1 VNGPVTSPHKV
12 RRVTRTPILAVIGAA
27 LVVGGLADR
36 AGSGRAAASPPL
48 IQPMPVAP
56 PASALSSTWFCAG
69 ASGHPHQMADGALV
83 VANTGGRPLTGAALL
98 LASQGRSVEVPFRVG
113 ASSRTSVDE
122 APAGDSP
129 FVGALVRLDG
139 GAAGVEQ
146 VVTGAEGVSTSACA
160 TTGSDHWYFADGT
173 TQENSS
179 LFISLVNPYP
189 EDAIA
194 DLSFWTEQ
202 GSEAPADF
210 QGVVVPARGVIGLDI
225 RAHLRRRAQVATT
238 VSVRAGRVAAF
249 KTQVVNPPPPG
260 GAPGSG
266 AGAKGRVPGLS
277 LVLGAPSTATQLW
290 WPAGLTGSGFTERYQ
305 IYNPSQTP
313 AEVSLRVDLDEGMAD
328 PFAIRIPPGATQTVV
343 SNAESR
349 IPRGMG
355 HGAELVS
362 TNGTGVVAE
371 RTVDASSPSTAT
383 GLADVGGSRLQA
395 RRWLLA
401 SGSSGSSL
409 NESIVVFNPGT
420 AAVDVSV
427 ASLNGEVAAINGL
440 ADLSLPPGRRLVL
453 PLQAESPALDRSL
466 VVEASGN
473 VIVERDMTRVRAVGI
488 DATIGIPLLDAP

>member
-1 VNGPVTSPHKV
+1 MSSPVTAPHKL
-12 RRVTRTPILAVIGAA
+12 RRVARLPILAVIGGA
-27 LVVGGLADR
+27 LVLGGLADR
-36 AGSGRAAASPPL
+36 SGSGRVAASPPL

-69 ASGHPHQMADGALV
+69 ASGHPRQVADGELV
-83 VANTGGRPLTGAALL
+83 VANAGGRRLSGTAVLL
-98 LASQGRSVEVPFRVG
+98 PSQGRAVAVPFGVG
-113 ASSRTSVDE
+113 AHSRTTVDE
-122 APAGDSP
+122 APAGDAP

-179 LFISLVNPYP
+179 LFVSLVNPYP

-225 RAHLRRRAQVATT
+225 GAHLRRRAQVATT

-249 KTQVVNPPPPG
+249 KTQVVNGPPPG

-266 AGAKGRVPGLS
+266 ATAQSRVPGLS
-277 LVLGAPSTATQLW
+277 LVLGAPSAATQLW
-290 WPAGLTGSGFTERYQ
+290 WPAGQTDSGVTERYE

-313 AEVSLRVDLDEGMAD
+313 AEVTLRVDLDEGSAD
-328 PFAIRIPPGATQTVV
+328 PFDIRIPPGSTQTVV

-349 IPRGMG
+349 IPRGIG
-355 HGAELVS
+355 HAAELVS

-371 RTVDASSPSTAT
+371 RTLDASSPSLAT

-395 RRWLLA
+395 RWWLLA
-401 SGSSGSSL
+401 AGSSGPSL
-409 NESIVVFNPGT
+409 KESIVVFNPGT

-427 ASLNGEVAAINGL
+427 AGLNGQVAAIGGL
-440 ADLSLPPGRRLVL
+440 AGLSLPPGRRLVL
-453 PLQAESPALDRSL
+453 PLQSGSPAADRAL

-473 VIVERDMTRVRAVGI
+473 VIVERDMNRVQAAGI